1 MAICILCALESFR
14 NWVRFLG
21 LRLVSFVQVQASFP
35 GTRGLESQS
44 GAAVPVRPRPA
55 AARLNLLFLDS
66 RAEQDPGAPGRG
78 CLTVEE
84 ETSAGS
90 PVCSENG
97 MAR

>member
-1 MAICILCALESFR
+1 MHWRVLE

-66 RAEQDPGAPGRG
+66 SAELNPGAPGRG

-84 ETSAGS
+84 EISAGS
-90 PVCSENG
+90 LLCLENG
-97 MAR
+97 ITH